1 MGSNR
6 MRRSLVLAC
15 AAALADARDNLG
27 LKTIS
32 VRVTSGWRDG
42 AWGRDSD
49 VAE

>member
-27 LKTIS
+27 IKTINVS
-32 VRVTSGWRDG
+32 VAGGVTFT
-42 AWGRDSD
+42 
-49 VAE
+49 